1 MPARKRR
8 EDMPIITQDNWLE
21 TPTILDDFFS
31 LAGEKQESKNLLL
44 QPNPQLSLTDVT
56 RTEAKKAD
64 RKSSQNW
71 NPGYLKAIGM
81 AEESRRMSAD
91 GKGV

>member
-8 EDMPIITQDNWLE
+8 EDIPIITQDNWLE
-21 TPTILDDFFS
+21 TPTILDGIFS
-31 LAGEKQESKNLLL
+31 PTGDKQESENLLL

-56 RTEAKKAD
+56 RAEAKKAD

-81 AEESRRMSAD
+81 AEESRRMPAD
-91 GKGV
+91 RKSV